1 MLRNGS
7 ELTNTVF
14 IEDSLF
20 SDEILLLN
28 YLAVVKKT
36 HCVLTNCINLQRF
49 LNRCDVIF
57 TI

>member
-1 MLRNGS
+1 MLRNSS

-14 IEDSLF
+14 IEGSL